1 MTGEKIHATTRP
13 KVYEQ
18 TGSDAPRQPCA
29 TSIEHGSTRLD
40 MNYKICPRDSDTA
53 SRRSANLSKGYSAV
67 FATVFI
73 WSMPSLFMF
82 YLNGYYDPWAQNFY
96 RYSVACIAIAPFL
109 FYQIRRGGPRIDMR
123 AVKLCLLPCL
133 PNVVHQVTQV
143 MALFYIGPGVYTI
156 FTRASVIF
164 TALLALAF
172 FPEERV
178 VIRQWQFQL
187 GTLLGLIGAFGVIWF
202 QPNANS
208 LAAASPSAGGHDQ
221 HIALPG
227 LFIAFT
233 ATFCWALYGVLIK
246 RPSAELG
253 SIRSFGLVSF
263 ITSAL
268 LFPLTLAFGK
278 IGTPLHAGMNANL
291 VLIVSAVTCITLAHI
306 FYYVAIREIGVALS
320 QSLQLL
326 CPAIAMALSAWIYG
340 ERLTHAQL
348 WSAGILLIGAFLAM
362 RVKPVDTTEAAENI

>member
-1 MTGEKIHATTRP
+1 MKPQRVPTKTAALR
-13 KVYEQ
+13 
-18 TGSDAPRQPCA
+18 
-29 TSIEHGSTRLD
+29 
-40 MNYKICPRDSDTA
+40 RD
-53 SRRSANLSKGYSAV
+53 ANLSKGYAAV

-73 WSMPSLFMF
+73 WSLPSLFMY
-82 YLNGYYDPWAQNFY
+82 YLNRFYDPWAQNFY
-96 RYSVACIAIAPFL
+96 RYSVACIAIVPFVL
-109 FYQIRRGGPRIDMR
+109 WQIRRGGPRIDMH
-123 AVKLCLLPCL
+123 AIALCLVPCV
-133 PNVVHQVTQV
+133 PNVIHQITQV

-172 FPEERV
+172 FPEERF

-187 GTLLGLIGAFGVIWF
+187 GTLLGLAGAFGVIWF
-202 QPNANS
+202 QANAQS
-208 LAAASPSAGGHDQ
+208 SER

-253 SIRSFGLVSF
+253 PIRSFGLVSF
-263 ITSAL
+263 ITSAM

-278 IGTPLHAGMNANL
+278 IGTPLHAGVQANL
-291 VLIVSAVTCITLAHI
+291 ILVISAVTCITLAHVL
-306 FYYVAIREIGVALS
+306 YYVAIREIGVALS

-326 CPAIAMALSAWIYG
+326 CPAIAMALSAWLYG

-362 RVKPVDTTEAAENI
+362 RTKPIATAETAENI

>member
-1 MTGEKIHATTRP
+1 MSAGTH
-13 KVYEQ
+13 V
-18 TGSDAPRQPCA
+18 DALP
-29 TSIEHGSTRLD
+29 
-40 MNYKICPRDSDTA
+40 
-53 SRRSANLSKGYSAV
+53 RRSADLSKGYSAV

-73 WSMPSLFMF
+73 WSLPSLFMY
-82 YLNGYYDPWAQNFY
+82 YLNRYYDPWAQNFY
-96 RYSVACIAIAPFL
+96 RYSVACIAIAPL
-109 FYQIRRGGPRIDMR
+109 VLYQMRHGGPRIDMH
-123 AVKLCLLPCL
+123 AIKLCLLPCL

-202 QPNANS
+202 QATADLHS
-208 LAAASPSAGGHDQ
+208 Q
-221 HIALPG
+221 HVALPG
-227 LFIAFT
+227 LLIAFT

-278 IGTPLHAGMNANL
+278 IATPVHAGAHANL
-291 VLIVSAVTCITLAHI
+291 VLVISAVTCITLAHVL
-306 FYYVAIREIGVALS
+306 YYVAIREIGVALS

-326 CPAIAMALSAWIYG
+326 CPAIAMGLSVWIYG

-348 WSAGILLIGAFLAM
+348 WSAAVLLLGAFLAM
-362 RVKPVDTTEAAENI
+362 RTKPIATTETAENI

>member
-1 MTGEKIHATTRP
+1 MKQE
-13 KVYEQ
+13 
-18 TGSDAPRQPCA
+18 
-29 TSIEHGSTRLD
+29 TSAARS
-40 MNYKICPRDSDTA
+40 NAAWS
-53 SRRSANLSKGYSAV
+53 RSANLSKGYSAV

-73 WSMPSLFMF
+73 WSVPSLFIF
-82 YLNGYYDPWAQNFY
+82 YLNRYYDPWAQNFY
-96 RYSVACIAIAPFL
+96 RYSVACIAITPFL
-109 FYQIRRGGPRIDMR
+109 FYQIRRGGPSIDMH

-133 PNVVHQVTQV
+133 PNVVHQITQV

-178 VIRQWQFQL
+178 IIRQWQFQI

-202 QPNANS
+202 QANANS
-208 LAAASPSAGGHDQ
+208 HDR
-221 HIALPG
+221 HVALPG

-278 IGTPLHAGMNANL
+278 IDAPLQAGVEANL
-291 VLIVSAVTCITLAHI
+291 ILIISAVTCITLAHVL
-306 FYYVAIREIGVALS
+306 YYVAIREIGVALS

-340 ERLTHAQL
+340 ERLTHAQI
-348 WSAGILLIGAFLAM
+348 WSAGILLAGAFLAM
-362 RVKPVDTTEAAENI
+362 QVKPVATAETAENI